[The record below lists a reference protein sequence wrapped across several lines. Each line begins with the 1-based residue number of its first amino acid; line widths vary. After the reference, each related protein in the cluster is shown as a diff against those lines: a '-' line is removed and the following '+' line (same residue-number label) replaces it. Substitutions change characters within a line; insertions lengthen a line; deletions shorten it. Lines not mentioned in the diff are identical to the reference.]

1 MESIRRL
8 RWCGGLSP
16 SPARNVAAGGAL
28 TRDATWCR
36 SVRAR
41 RDRPHVARRHGVAE
55 ADLATEPV
63 DCPLCSLAQ
72 VRGAS
77 AVLGLLVHDYTF
89 NSNALWSHSG

>member
-1 MESIRRL
+1 MRWVESITGKERR
-8 RWCGGLSP
+8 R
-16 SPARNVAAGGAL
+16 R
-28 TRDATWCR
+28 R
-36 SVRAR
+36 SDDER
-41 RDRPHVARRHGVAE
+41 RHLVSEAFAPGVIRHGVAE

-89 NSNALWSHSG
+89 NSTALWSHSEINA